1 MHLRFWLGLGLT
13 LTGCAAA
20 PAAAQSLTLVMAA
33 GHVDFVAADG
43 RLAGRYHHGDA
54 FKPYVHPLNSPAG
67 HCVSLARPHDHR
79 HHKGLMYA
87 LRTPELNFWE
97 EVSTRPGEKVG
108 RERHVAFAEV
118 RAAGPEVGFV
128 QTLAWEP
135 AEGGEAA
142 FDEVRRV
149 SCRRDGAAYV
159 WTWETAL
166 TARRETR
173 LIQSQWSRKSPDGR
187 LINYHGLGIRFC
199 REFAG
204 GTRNNALQLDDGPVE
219 WNRNAKPFDFETRM
233 GATARRVTYI
243 GHIDGTW
250 PVPRVGVTLAQEQDY
265 ALFVLETPFAFMAVG
280 PSNRAERP
288 LRAGE
293 VWRERYTVTVA
304 DLALPAKK

>member
-1 MHLRFWLGLGLT
+1 MAATST
-13 LTGCAAA
+13 LTA
-20 PAAAQSLTLVMAA
+20 PAAAEPLRLVMAA
-33 GHVDFVAADG
+33 DHVDFVAADG
-43 RLAGRYHHGDA
+43 RLAGRYHQGDP

-67 HCVSLARPHDHR
+67 HGVSLARPHDHR

-97 EVSTRPGEKVG
+97 EVATRPAERVG
-108 RERHVAFAEV
+108 RQRHVAFADV
-118 RAAGPEVGFV
+118 RASGSEVGFT

-135 AEGGEAA
+135 VEGGEAV

-149 SCRRDGAAYV
+149 GCRRDGAAYV
-159 WTWETAL
+159 WTWDATL
-166 TARRETR
+166 TVRRDTS

-187 LINYHGLGIRFC
+187 LINYHGLGLRFC

-204 GTRNNALQLDDGPVE
+204 GTRNNALQLDDGPVQ
-219 WNRNAKPFDFETRM
+219 WNRNAKPFDFESAM

-250 PVPRVGVTLAQEQDY
+250 PVPRVGVTLAQEQDH

-293 VWRERYTVTVA
+293 VLRERYTVTVA
-304 DLALPAKK
+304 DLPVAPRP